1 MKSGVEWMMMWRA
14 VEKDRKGTTDKTT
27 NALSD
32 TPGCTSVT
40 VSGVGLSSGT
50 YRELSSTSYY
60 YAAGVD
66 YHELYLSDGAWYI
79 IPAIADYPRYRTY
92 DEVAH
97 PSDITLGWS
106 ECDVQFCDY
115 VEMSTAVTVTCA
127 ATCTSIT
134 ISNFGDFSGT
144 YREVAGTSSYDELFY
159 MAAGSEYYYVYLSG
173 GAWFIQPNV
182 ADYPKY
188 RTYDDAAH
196 PADIT
201 QSWAECEAQFCDYV
215 EIATTMTITCA
226 TATCTNIAVSDLG
239 SYSGTYREV
248 AGTSSYDELFYMAG
262 GTDYYYVYLSGGAW
276 FIQPNVV
283 DYPKYRTYDDAAH
296 PADITQSWAEC
307 DNTYC
312 DYVEVATS
320 MAITCAA
327 ATCTSIAISGLGDF
341 SGTYREIAGTSS
353 YDELYYMAGG
363 TDYYYVYLSNS
374 AWYISPNV
382 VDYPKYRTYD
392 DAGHPADITLGWA
405 ECDNASCDWDEPA
418 TASFNVTCADTVTAT
433 ASTCTNV
440 VLSDFGDFSGTYAEV
455 ADTSYDKQYSMATGV
470 ETYSIYLNNDAWNV
484 QPLEAEYPR
493 YRTYDDAS
501 NPADITLEWVECD
514 NSYCDFDIPSPSPIV
529 ITCSG
534 GSSSSD
540 VLPTPSP
547 AGVTDGT
554 GGSSSSDTL
563 LTPSP
568 TGVAETTEGP
578 LPRGVSAP
586 SSSATSTYEPSGSS
600 SDPDAPTAGNS
611 TDEPGTGDAA
621 NIEMDDDGDDSGGDD
636 LSSGAIAAISAVV
649 LAVVGGGLGV
659 AFKHNNIH
667 CCQTTHFSSSA

>member
-1 MKSGVEWMMMWRA
+1 
-14 VEKDRKGTTDKTT
+14 
-27 NALSD
+27 
-32 TPGCTSVT
+32 
-40 VSGVGLSSGT
+40 
-50 YRELSSTSYY
+50 
-60 YAAGVD
+60 
-66 YHELYLSDGAWYI
+66 
-79 IPAIADYPRYRTY
+79 
-92 DEVAH
+92 
-97 PSDITLGWS
+97 
-106 ECDVQFCDY
+106 
-115 VEMSTAVTVTCA
+115 MSTAVTITCA
-127 ATCTSIT
+127 VSSSSASEATSSTCTSIT
-134 ISNFGDFSGT
+134 ISNFGEFSGT
-144 YREVAGTSSYDELFY
+144 YREIAGTSSYDELFY

-182 ADYPKY
+182 VDYPKY

-201 QSWAECEAQFCDYV
+201 QSWSECDAQFCDYV

-226 TATCTNIAVSDLG
+226 TDTNSTIASTCTNIAVSDLG

-248 AGTSSYDELFYMAG
+248 AGTSSYEELFYMAG
-262 GTDYYYVYLSGGAW
+262 GTDYYYVYLSNGAW

-327 ATCTSIAISGLGDF
+327 DTVNTTASTCTSIAISGLGDF

-392 DAGHPADITLGWA
+392 DAAHPADITLGWA
-405 ECDNASCDWDEPA
+405 ECDNGSCDWDEPA
-418 TASFNVTCADTVTAT
+418 TASFNVTCTDTITAT

-455 ADTSYDKQYSMATGV
+455 ADTSYDKQYSLAAGV
-470 ETYSIYLNNDAWNV
+470 ETYIIYLDNGAWNV
-484 QPLEAEYPR
+484 QPIEAGYPR

-529 ITCSG
+529 ITCSDSSTDSSVG
-534 GSSSSD
+534 SSTSDTGSGATSGVTDGSSSSSG

-547 AGVTDGT
+547 AGVGDVS
-554 GGSSSSDTL
+554 GGSSSSNVLSTPSPAVVADGTSGSSSIDAL

-568 TGVAETTEGP
+568 AGGAETTEGP
-578 LPRGVSAP
+578 LSRGITAP
-586 SSSATSTYEPSGSS
+586 SSSATSTYATEPSGSS
-600 SDPDAPTAGNS
+600 SDPDAPTAGIS
-611 TDEPGTGDAA
+611 TDEPVSGDAA
-621 NIEMDDDGDDSGGDD
+621 IETAGDEGDSGSDD
-636 LSSGAIAAISAVV
+636 LSGGAIAAISAAV

-667 CCQTTHFSSSA
+667 CCQTQHFNSSA